1 MRKTTLNGLVT
12 STGNKELKKQRAEL
26 ERQYAE
32 LEKQQA
38 ELESMV
44 AEKHKRVENLTYQI
58 IRLLKPQH
66 IKFERGSNV
75 CNICIRRNGDITN
88 TPPKTPQI
96 GARVVIEMFD

>member
-1 MRKTTLNGLVT
+1 MIMRKTTLNGLVT

-26 ERQYAE
+26 E
-32 LEKQQA
+32 KQQA

-44 AEKHKRVENLTYQI
+44 AEKHKQVENLMYQI

-75 CNICIRRNGDITN
+75 CNICIRRNGEITN
-88 TPPKTPQI
+88 TPPQNPQLSTRLI
-96 GARVVIEMFD
+96 IDMVD